1 MVDELLVELE
11 FVGASLRGKDVED
24 GVGGAGCGLSLC
36 VKDGVFMEGLLC
48 VDGCEYVVIGVVEEG
63 ELSLAFVHFKLQ

>member
-24 GVGGAGCGLSLC
+24 GVGGARGLHVTLQSLC
-36 VKDGVFMEGLLC
+36 DPS
-48 VDGCEYVVIGVVEEG
+48 
-63 ELSLAFVHFKLQ
+63 ELATASRHLAGPKK